1 MSLKMIAARSVLK
14 IKKYSPEILLGVGII
29 AGGCAIV
36 SACKATP
43 KAKEL
48 ISKRDS
54 DIRTYK
60 RVKEEY
66 PDEKYSNE
74 DLANDIKIAN
84 VQTAVKVVKTY
95 LPTVTLE
102 VLSIGCILA
111 GFGILRKRHVA
122 LLGLYKA
129 LEESFLDYRKR
140 VIAKEG
146 EGMDQL
152 YRLGLTEETVAEKII
167 DEKTGKEKTKNVKKV
182 VVDPNQHSQYAKF
195 FDESS
200 IYWKKDA
207 EQNYFFLKTQQAYA
221 NDILRTRG
229 HIFLNEIYDMLG
241 LPRTQA
247 GQLVGWVKGQ
257 GDDFVDFGIF
267 DGDDMKHRDFV
278 NGYERSI
285 LLDFNV
291 DGIVYNLI

>member
-54 DIRTYK
+54 DIRTCK
-60 RVKEEY
+60 RVREEY
-66 PDEKYSNE
+66 PDEKYSDE
-74 DLANDIKIAN
+74 DLANDIRITN
-84 VQTAVKVVKTY
+84 IQTAVKVVKTY
-95 LPTVTLE
+95 LPTITLE
-102 VLSIGCILA
+102 VLSVGCILA
-111 GFGILRKRHVA
+111 GFGILKKRHVA

-140 VIAKEG
+140 VIEREG
-146 EGMDQL
+146 EGMDQV
-152 YRLGLTEETVAEKII
+152 YRLGLKEETVAEKIV
-167 DEKTGKEKTKNVKKV
+167 DEKGKEKTKNVKKM
-182 VVDPNQHSQYAKF
+182 VVDPNMKSQYAKF

-200 IYWKKDA
+200 PYWKKDA
-207 EQNYFFLKTQQAYA
+207 DQNYYFLKCQQNYA
-221 NDILRTRG
+221 NEILRSRG
-229 HIFLNEIYDMLG
+229 HIFLNEVYDMLG
-241 LPRTQA
+241 IPRTQTGA
-247 GQLVGWVKGQ
+247 IVGWVKGV
-257 GDDFVDFGIF
+257 GDDFVDFGLY

-291 DGIVYNLI
+291 DGLIYNKI